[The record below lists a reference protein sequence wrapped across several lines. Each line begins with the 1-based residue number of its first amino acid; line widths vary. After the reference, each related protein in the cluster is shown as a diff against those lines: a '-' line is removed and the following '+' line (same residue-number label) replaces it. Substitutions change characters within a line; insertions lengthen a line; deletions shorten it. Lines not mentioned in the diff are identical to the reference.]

1 MLKEENPSACY
12 QKLKDDET
20 CLLIDCRAEIEW
32 QLTGTAD
39 LSKIHKKTLL
49 VEWTNLANQRNPEFI
64 NEIASYISKDTPLI
78 IMCRIGGRSAA
89 AGNALIEAGFSDV
102 TNMSEG
108 FEGRADENGQRNSFE
123 GWRARGLPWTQS

>member
-39 LSKIHKKTLL
+39 LSEIDKKTLL

-64 NEIASYISKDTPLI
+64 NEIASYVRKDTPLI

-108 FEGRADENGQRNSFE
+108 FEGRADEKGQRNSFE
-123 GWRARGLPWTQS
+123 GWRARGLPWSQS

>member
-12 QKLKDDET
+12 QKLKEDER

-39 LSKIHKKTLL
+39 LSEIHKKTLL

-64 NEIASYISKDTPLI
+64 NEIASYVRKDTPLI

-108 FEGRADENGQRNSFE
+108 FEGRADEKGQRNSFE
-123 GWRARGLPWTQS
+123 GWRARGLPWSQS

>member
-12 QKLKDDET
+12 QKLKENES

-39 LSKIHKKTLL
+39 LSEIHKKTLL

-64 NEIASYISKDTPLI
+64 NEIASYVSKDTPLI

-108 FEGRADENGQRNSFE
+108 YEGRADEKGQRNSFE
-123 GWRARGLPWTQS
+123 GWRARSLPWSQS

>member
-12 QKLKDDET
+12 QKLKEDET

-39 LSKIHKKTLL
+39 LSEIHKKTLL

-64 NEIASYISKDTPLI
+64 NEISSYISKDTPLI

-108 FEGRADENGQRNSFE
+108 FEGRADEKGQRNSFE
-123 GWRARGLPWTQS
+123 GWRARGLPWNQS